1 MEKQQNT
8 PEKIPSYREM
18 PYFCLECGPFVR
30 VVVENWISGAESL
43 SHIDFVHHVDFEPR
57 LAYKLQI
64 ENPSD
69 GQIISI
75 AHCAECNAVLSE
87 RIGNHPEWKEAVS
100 KENPNGVN

>member
-1 MEKQQNT
+1 MEKSKNT
-8 PEKIPSYREM
+8 PEKIPTYREM

-64 ENPSD
+64 EKPSD
-69 GQIISI
+69 GQITSI
-75 AHCAECNAVLSE
+75 AHCAECNAVLAE
-87 RIGNHPEWKEAVS
+87 KPGKHPEWKEAIS
-100 KENPNGVN
+100 KENSNGVN